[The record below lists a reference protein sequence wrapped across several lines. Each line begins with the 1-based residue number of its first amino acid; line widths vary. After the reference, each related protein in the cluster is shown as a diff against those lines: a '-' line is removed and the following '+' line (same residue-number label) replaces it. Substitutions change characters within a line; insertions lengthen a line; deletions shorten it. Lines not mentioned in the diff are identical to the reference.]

1 MMKVEEEE
9 DVKAHQTVSTNNTIE
24 VVGGPQTMKLPRIS
38 SLSHLLELD
47 YFGSIPQLLRDNL
60 YDDQSN
66 YIMNN
71 VSNTNHGEKFQLG
84 DQVSSQQQNTNN
96 ITSNN
101 CNIFFNYQQ
110 PLFVNPTFQ
119 FQ

>member
-1 MMKVEEEE
+1 MKVEEEE
-9 DVKAHQTVSTNNTIE
+9 LKTQNVSTNNTIE
-24 VVGGPQTMKLPRIS
+24 VVGGPQTMKLPRIC

-47 YFGSIPQLLRDNL
+47 YFGSIPQLLGDNLL
-60 YDDQSN
+60 YDDDQS
-66 YIMNN
+66 YTMNN
-71 VSNTNHGEKFQLG
+71 VSNTNNNVEKFQLG

>member
-9 DVKAHQTVSTNNTIE
+9 LEAQNVSTTNNEIE
-24 VVGGPQTMKLPRIS
+24 VVGGPQTMKLPRIC

-47 YFGSIPQLLRDNL
+47 YFGSIPQLLSDNLL
-60 YDDQSN
+60 YDDQG
-66 YIMNN
+66 YTMNN
-71 VSNTNHGEKFQLG
+71 VNNTSNV

-119 FQ
+119 SQ